1 MSRDGQDG
9 QEERWGEPAMRRWR
23 STRAR
28 ASALEGRKRRLAR
41 RARALGRL
49 LGRVRKAHGRLE
61 ARAFRAEAA
70 LASAADR
77 CAEVER
83 QRSQLANLYVAS
95 RRLLPLRTRE
105 EACRALQD
113 IIANLVGSEEIAVF
127 EVDGSGAA
135 RVVAAYGVDP
145 ASAVLVA
152 PGEGIVGRVARRIE
166 PYFRQGAALGSDAAA
181 PQAPRA
187 RGEDDVMACIPLTM
201 DERVVGVIAVFHLL
215 LQKPELGPLDRDLLE
230 ALGTLAAGPFCAGRE
245 RCDALEGS

>member
-1 MSRDGQDG
+1 MGH
-9 QEERWGEPAMRRWR
+9 AVR
-23 STRAR
+23 SDRSVRAR
-28 ASALEGRKRRLAR
+28 VSALEAQKKRLSR

-49 LGRVRKAHGRLE
+49 VVRHRSARERLE
-61 ARAFRAEAA
+61 GRATRAEAA
-70 LASAADR
+70 LARAEGR
-77 CAEVER
+77 CAEVEQ
-83 QRSQLANLYVAS
+83 QRSQLASLYIAS

-152 PGEGIVGRVARRIE
+152 PEEGIVGRVARRVE
-166 PYFRQGAALGSDAAA
+166 PYFRQGAALGEGAAA
-181 PQAPRA
+181 PQAPCA
-187 RGEDDVMACIPLTM
+187 RGESDVMACIPLTM
-201 DERVVGVIAVFHLL
+201 DERVVGVVAVFHLL
-215 LQKPELGPLDRDLLE
+215 LQKPELGPIEQDLLE

-245 RCDALEGS
+245 RCCVLEGR